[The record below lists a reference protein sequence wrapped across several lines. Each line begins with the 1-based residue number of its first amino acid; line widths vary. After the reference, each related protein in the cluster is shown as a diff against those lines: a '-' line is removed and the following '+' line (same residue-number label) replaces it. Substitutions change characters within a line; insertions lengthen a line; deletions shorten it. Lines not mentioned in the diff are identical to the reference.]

1 MKFDLR
7 AALLAAEGTEE
18 TADPT
23 LWEEITASL
32 KAFFW
37 DNWLNVVYFI
47 LALFIGIFIVK
58 IIMRAVRAVFS
69 RSKMEKITQSFLLS
83 LLKFVLY
90 LILVLILAQIIGI
103 PITGLVALISAAG
116 LAVSL
121 ALQDSL
127 SNLANGIIIISTK
140 PFHEGDYV
148 LINGVEGTVKNIRM
162 LTTALVTP
170 DNKLIVLPNSN
181 IVTNEIVNYNV
192 LGRRRVDFTFSVAYE
207 TDLKLV
213 REIIYGVFE
222 SDGRTLTDPA
232 PVVRLADMG
241 ASSIQISARCWCDAE
256 DYWDIYFYVLD
267 RVFNEFKK
275 HGVTIPY
282 NQMEVRMR
290 EDKPVS
296 VYDDAPLPARVEKVR
311 GQEAKGDFID
321 RMEQRLSETQSKK
334 ERRRAE
340 KEAKRQKKADESGE
354 TPRSDG

>member
-1 MKFDLR
+1 MRFGI
-7 AALLAAEGTEE
+7 LLSATESTAEL
-18 TADPT
+18 T
-23 LWEEITASL
+23 LWEEVVVSL
-32 KAFFW
+32 KTFFL

-47 LALFIGIFIVK
+47 LALFIGIFVLKIV
-58 IIMRAVRAVFS
+58 MRIVRTIFS

-83 LLKFVLY
+83 FLKFVLY
-90 LILVLILAQIIGI
+90 LIFILLLAQIIGI
-103 PITGLVALISAAG
+103 PVTGMIALISAAG

-140 PFHEGDYV
+140 PFHVGDYV
-148 LINGVEGTVKNIRM
+148 QINGVEGTVKNIRM

-213 REIIYGVFE
+213 RDIIYGVFQ

-275 HGVTIPY
+275 NGIAPPY
-282 NQMEVRMR
+282 NQTEIRMR
-290 EDKPVS
+290 TDQPVP
-296 VYDDAPLPARVEKVR
+296 VYDDTPLPPRVEKER
-311 GQEAKGDFID
+311 AQREKGDFID
-321 RMEQRLSETQSKK
+321 RMERRLSGSQEKK
-334 ERRRAE
+334 ERKRSE
-340 KEAKRQKKADESGE
+340 KAKKNKNKGE
-354 TPRSDG
+354 EEGDLPRLDD